1 MAKYAGE
8 TKYEKGITLSS
19 KNEEDVSDEQQ
30 EQIDKALE
38 DSEKADSKM
47 LGKYT
52 DPTQNFVTDAF
63 CAQMLTGDMDP
74 MRGRQVIQDLREA
87 LERKRKRELAEA
99 RQRKGGAKGKRKMQF
114 IGQLIGVLQE
124 MFKEINMLSIVPTTT
139 LRKACKE
146 ILQDKGFERYN
157 TVFAT
162 SKCPENQVE
171 VFKQNDFLPFGGPKG
186 YQMGGLGGLPS
197 CGEMGMFM
205 LGNLVPEDEGRLFI
219 EYSSVFGIDEYGKP
233 GKCARKDE
241 RSALLDIVK
250 LPTFPGVALRRLE
263 REIIVQ
269 RQQHSISNENR
280 RQIIQTKQNTEV
292 QSSQK
297 SNDNEEEE
305 EEGDDIDEVN
315 DDKLDIDEFD
325 DEINHLKE
333 ALASQLRNIRRSTQ
347 SVKRVAFGLYDLI
360 RSQVLSLVK
369 FLFDHKREE
378 AQNYLNDNIH
388 RFERQYKNELA
399 LSMTR
404 EGRRELES
412 RGRLELYSRDSTD
425 SRKEDTLE
433 NRNKRRLHDLYL
445 DFVIPVASLGCL
457 HIETPPAF
465 PNFSIVQHF
474 EILMNDGDRLDLT
487 EKLIRKIREV
497 RAKEEDGSSSE
508 GENYSDDEDAG
519 AENAYAEEY
528 DDE

>member
-1 MAKYAGE
+1 MATSAKE
-8 TKYEKGITLSS
+8 TKYDKDITFAS
-19 KNEEDVSDEQQ
+19 KNEEDVIDEQQ
-30 EQIDKALE
+30 EQIDKMLE

-47 LGKYT
+47 LSKYT

-74 MRGRQVIQDLREA
+74 MRGRKVIQNLREA
-87 LERKRKRELAEA
+87 LERKRERELAEA

-114 IGQLIGVLQE
+114 IGQLIDVLKE

-186 YQMGGLGGLPS
+186 YKMGGLGGLPS

-205 LGNLVPEDEGRLFI
+205 LGNLVPEDEGRIFI
-219 EYSSVFGIDEYGKP
+219 EYSSVFGIDEYGKA
-233 GKCARKDE
+233 GSCARKDE
-241 RSALLDIVK
+241 RSALLDVVK

-263 REIIVQ
+263 REIIAQ

-280 RQIIQTKQNTEV
+280 RKIIQAKQNVQV

-297 SNDNEEEE
+297 SDNEEEG
-305 EEGDDIDEVN
+305 EGDDIDEVN
-315 DDKLDIDEFD
+315 DDKLEIDEFD
-325 DEINHLKE
+325 DEINLLKE
-333 ALASQLRNIRRSTQ
+333 SLASQLRNIRRSTQ
-347 SVKRVAFGLYDLI
+347 SVKRTAFGLYDLI
-360 RSQVLSLVK
+360 RSQVSSLVK

-378 AQNYLNDNIH
+378 AQDYLNENVH

-425 SRKEDTLE
+425 SRKKDTLE
-433 NRNKRRLHDLYL
+433 SRNKRRLHDLYL
-445 DFVIPVASLGCL
+445 DFVIPVSSLGCL

-497 RAKEEDGSSSE
+497 RAKEEDASSSE
-508 GENYSDDEDAG
+508 EENYSDDEHEG
-519 AENAYAEEY
+519 GENAYAEEY
-528 DDE
+528 DDA